1 MKYLT
6 EFKLFEHL
14 NISEDLGNI
23 LSYLVVEEKSKVALL
38 LLLASK
44 SNAYKEDEDVNM
56 IDLSD
61 EFNKFSFVPK
71 KRRKS
76 DSESEFDR
84 TSMPT
89 RIGKIV
95 NNIYKKLKPYLEVN
109 TELTGEFSHGRSF
122 RIVEPPQEALYF
134 IVNTRRWAEPVIT
147 TITYEGKTIE
157 AKLSMRSDSW
167 YRSNQFTKEGVKDVI
182 IIKFEND
189 IQEIPQ
195 NQEVTIGL
203 QVKSNLFITDKDI
216 EEFVN
221 STVSFLKM
229 NKSDSESKIEEVK
242 GEDIRFWYHRDN
254 YQSLSGELGSSCMSY
269 PNTQPFLDIYC
280 KNPNSVSL
288 LILKSKQEKLLAR
301 ALLWKLDNGEY
312 FLDRVY
318 SVLNSDCIIFWRLAI
333 EKGWI
338 YKKRDDLL
346 KGDTFW
352 IGSLSVN
359 LDKSQF
365 NTYPYL
371 DTLCYL
377 YRWDGR
383 LTTDGPDIDC
393 ITLKETDGGWE
404 EEFPEEDYYDE
415 D

>member
-1 MKYLT
+1 M
-6 EFKLFEHL
+6 
-14 NISEDLGNI
+14 S
-23 LSYLVVEEKSKVALL
+23 
-38 LLLASK
+38 
-44 SNAYKEDEDVNM
+44 
-56 IDLSD
+56 
-61 EFNKFSFVPK
+61 
-71 KRRKS
+71 
-76 DSESEFDR
+76 
-84 TSMPT
+84 
-89 RIGKIV
+89 
-95 NNIYKKLKPYLEVN
+95 
-109 TELTGEFSHGRSF
+109 
-122 RIVEPPQEALYF
+122 
-134 IVNTRRWAEPVIT
+134 TRRWSEPVIA

-157 AKLSMRSDSW
+157 AKVDTW
-167 YRSNQFTKEGVKDVI
+167 YKSNQFTAEGIKNTLI
-182 IIKFEND
+182 INFGHD
-189 IQEIPQ
+189 IQEIPLE
-195 NQEVTIGL
+195 QEITFEL

-242 GEDIRFWYHRDN
+242 GEEIRFWYHRDN

-269 PNTQPFLDIYC
+269 PHTQPFLDIYC
-280 KNPNSVSL
+280 KNTNSVSL

-338 YKKRDDLL
+338 YKKRDDLF

-377 YRWDGR
+377 YEYNQT
-383 LTTDGPDIDC
+383 LTNSGPSRGS
-393 ITLKETDGGWE
+393 ITLKETDGGWQE
-404 EEFPEEDYYDE
+404 EYPEEDYYDE
-415 D
+415 DED